1 MIDHQQVEKLL
12 SRIPEIE
19 TELSLPE
26 TGTNSDRLRELVRE
40 HAALKKIG
48 EKAEAFLRIERQVA
62 EHREILG
69 SEEAED
75 ELRELAA
82 EEIDD
87 LERRLPG
94 VERDLMVALLP
105 SEPTEERNAILE
117 IRAGTGGDEA
127 ALFGADLFRM
137 YGRYAEQQGWKIGV
151 IDASPS
157 DIGGYKEVVFAV
169 EGPGAFRALQYES
182 GVHRVQ
188 RVPVTESSG
197 RIHTSAA
204 TVAVFPEAEPEDDLS
219 IDPEELRIDI
229 FRSSGP
235 GGQSVNTTD
244 SAVRITHVPTGI
256 VVQSQDERSQH
267 RNKDKAMT
275 VLKARILDFRRR
287 EEDERMGK
295 ARRSQIGSGDR
306 SERIRTYNFPQNRLT
321 DHRIGLTTHGLDR
334 VMEGDLAGILDALR
348 EHDIELRIKQ
358 QLEAGLGDGEPRK
371 S

>member
-1 MIDHQQVEKLL
+1 MIDRQQVETLL
-12 SRIPEIE
+12 SRIPELE
-19 TELSLPE
+19 TELSRPE
-26 TGTNSDRLRELVRE
+26 TASNPDTLRELVRE
-40 HAALKKIG
+40 HSALKKIA
-48 EKAEAFLRIERQVA
+48 EKAGAYLRLERQVA
-62 EHREILG
+62 EYREILDN
-69 SEEAED
+69 EEGEE

-87 LERRLPG
+87 LEQRLPG

-105 SEPTEERNAILE
+105 PEPVEDRNAILE

-137 YGRYAEQQGWKIGV
+137 YGRYAEQQGWKTGV

-157 DIGGYKEVVFAV
+157 DIGGYKEVVFSV
-169 EGPGAFRALQYES
+169 EGTGAFRALQYES

-204 TVAVFPEAEPEDDLS
+204 TVAVFPEAEAEDALS
-219 IDPEELRIDI
+219 IGPEELRIDI

-244 SAVRITHVPTGI
+244 SAVRITHIPTGI

-275 VLKARILDFRRR
+275 VLKARILDLRRR

-295 ARRSQIGSGDR
+295 VRRSQIGSGDR

-321 DHRIGLTTHGLDR
+321 DHRIGLTMHGLDR
-334 VMEGDLAGILDALR
+334 VMEGDLTALLDALR
-348 EHDIELRIKQ
+348 EHDIELRIRQ
-358 QLEAGLGDGEPRK
+358 QLASGLVG
-371 S
+371 